1 MSTLVSTHWATHVT
15 TIHTAKSPTVGSQVL
30 QFSGLCQLLFI
41 VHFLED
47 SIETPGTAQWHFRLP
62 HHGFGPE
69 PFFGLRETSLSAWFK
84 IIQNISKYVS
94 TCLNNLQK
102 QYCFFILLC
111 PLADVSSGLT
121 SDGKSADR
129 DNSCRTKQDVPQKT
143 STANTCIQ
151 HTVAFLSCPC
161 EDAWPC
167 LAMFCLRSG
176 GFWWTLHLPSMF
188 FNSSWP
194 QLTQATSPSVLRF
207 WLSYEDFRPVIRV
220 GLSQINLDPAHW
232 SPIWEILCSPQ

>member
-84 IIQNISKYVS
+84 IIQNMSQHVS
-94 TCLNNLQK
+94 TIFKNN
-102 QYCFFILLC
+102 I
-111 PLADVSSGLT
+111 VSSSFYAHWQTCHRDWPAMASLLT
-121 SDGKSADR
+121 ETTLAGQNKMYLKRQAQQTRAYS
-129 DNSCRTKQDVPQKT
+129 
-143 STANTCIQ
+143 IQ
-151 HTVAFLSCPC
+151 LHFCLVLAKMLGRV
-161 EDAWPC
+161 WPC
-167 LAMFCLRSG
+167 FVFGLVDFGGLCTFLPCFLTPHGRSSRRRLRLRSCG
-176 GFWWTLHLPSMF
+176 SGS
-188 FNSSWP
+188 
-194 QLTQATSPSVLRF
+194 ATKIS
-207 WLSYEDFRPVIRV
+207 
-220 GLSQINLDPAHW
+220 GLSFGSAW
-232 SPIWEILCSPQ
+232 AKST